1 METTPKLLLVCDL
14 EATCDARKTI
24 PRHETEIIEIGC
36 VLVDEATLAAVD
48 EYATFVKPVKHPTL
62 TRFCTEL
69 TSIRQEDVAH
79 APRFREAI
87 GNVARWLAGRRA
99 LFCSWGDYDWNQ
111 LAREAKRNGN
121 MTLPFGSE
129 HLNLKKKFSETIGD
143 THRYG
148 MAEALQKVG
157 LPLEG
162 TYHRGIDDARN
173 MVRLLPW
180 VLGRRGIDTAS
191 TS

>member
-1 METTPKLLLVCDL
+1 VCDL
-14 EATCDARKTI
+14 EATCDAASSPRPI

-36 VLVDEATLAAVD
+36 VLVDEATLRPID

-69 TSIRQEDVAH
+69 TSIRQEDVAQ
-79 APRFREAI
+79 APRFRDAI
-87 GNVARWLAGRRA
+87 GNVARWLAGAASARP

-111 LAREAKRNGN
+111 LAREARRNGN

-129 HLNLKKKFSETIGD
+129 HLNLKKRFSETLGD
-143 THRYG
+143 PRRYG
-148 MAEALQKVG
+148 MGEALAKVG

-180 VLGRRGIDTAS
+180 VLGRRR
-191 TS
+191 

>member
-1 METTPKLLLVCDL
+1 METTSKLLLVCDL
-14 EATCDARKTI
+14 EATCDGPRGERTI

-36 VLVDEATLAAVD
+36 VLVDETTLSPVD
-48 EYATFVKPVKHPTL
+48 EWWTFVKPVKHPI

-69 TSIRQEDVAH
+69 TSIRPEDVQH
-79 APRFREAI
+79 APRFRDAI
-87 GNVARWLAGRRA
+87 GLAARWLAGRHP

-111 LAREAKRNGN
+111 LARESKRNAN
-121 MTLPFGSE
+121 LTLPFGSE

-143 THRYG
+143 AHRYG

-173 MVRLLPW
+173 MVRLLPF
-180 VLGRRGIDTAS
+180 VLGRT
-191 TS
+191 TLPT

>member
-1 METTPKLLLVCDL
+1 MLLVCDL
-14 EATCDARKTI
+14 EATCDAGGRI

-36 VLVDEATLAAVD
+36 VLVDEATLSPVD
-48 EYATFVKPVKHPTL
+48 EWWTFVKPVKHPV

-69 TSIRQEDVAH
+69 TSIRPEDIAQ

-87 GNVARWLAGRRA
+87 AACARWLDGRRP
-99 LFCSWGDYDWNQ
+99 LFCCWGDYDWDQ

-121 MTLPFGSE
+121 LTLPFGSK
-129 HLNLKKKFSETIGD
+129 HLNLKKKFSATIGD
-143 THRYG
+143 AHRYG
-148 MAEALQKVG
+148 MAEALRKVG

-162 TYHRGIDDARN
+162 THHRGIDDARN

-180 VLGRRGIDTAS
+180 VLGRTPLSRS
-191 TS
+191 SLHS